1 MGFRD
6 LFRRADA
13 PTSSAIEP
21 TLSAPSEGRPQA
33 AVQYAGPGRLITSSA
48 ELGDYLRGSGQQT
61 GAGVAVT
68 SQAAMQVPPV
78 FACVRI
84 ISGAIATLPL
94 GIKRRVDDRT
104 RSDASDHPLWK
115 LLRRRPNRWMTPSA
129 FRRMAQ
135 MHLLLRGNA
144 YALKVKDARGDVIEL
159 LPMHPDRV
167 EVKQLDDLSLVYT
180 YTRKDGRRLVLPQ
193 ADVMHLV
200 GMTLDGVTGISVIAY
215 ARETLGLAI
224 ATERHGANMFR
235 NGATVGAILKH
246 DKQLGPEG
254 QANLRASLEA
264 YRGAEN
270 AGRTLILEEG
280 MGYEQLGMSAEDAQF
295 IETRKFSRSD
305 IAMFFG
311 VPPHMIG
318 DTEKSTSWGTGI
330 EQQSQGFVA
339 YTLQDWLT
347 TWEETINRDLIR
359 EQDPDVF
366 AHFNLAGLVR
376 GDMKTRYTSYQ
387 VGRSG
392 GWLSV
397 NDIRALEDMN
407 PVEGGDVYLE
417 PLNMTP
423 IGSRKDDP
431 DDPAPNS

>member
-1 MGFRD
+1 MGVWD
-6 LFRRADA
+6 VFRRAEPPA
-13 PTSSAIEP
+13 AVEP
-21 TLSAPSEGRPQA
+21 TLSAGDRVRPRA
-33 AVQYAGPGRLITSSA
+33 ATQDAGPGRLITTSS
-48 ELGDYLRGSGQQT
+48 ELEEYIRGGGQAS
-61 GAGVAVT
+61 GAGVSVT
-68 SQAAMQVPPV
+68 AQSAMQVPPV

-94 GIKRRVDDRT
+94 GIKRRVDART
-104 RSDASDHPLWK
+104 REDASDHPLWV

-129 FRRMAQ
+129 FRRMSQ

-144 YALKVKDARGDVIEL
+144 YALKVRNARGDVVEL

-167 EVKQLDDLSLVYT
+167 KVEQLDDLSLVYT
-180 YTRKDGRRLVLPQ
+180 YARKKGGKVVLPQ

-200 GMTLDGVTGISVIAY
+200 GMTLDGVTGLSVIAY

-224 ATERHGANMFR
+224 ATERHGASMFR
-235 NGATVGAILKH
+235 NGATVGAVLKH
-246 DKQLGPEG
+246 DKTLGPEA
-254 QANLRASLEA
+254 QATLRASLEA
-264 YRGAEN
+264 YRGSEN

-280 MGYEQLGMSAEDAQF
+280 MGYEQLGMTAEDAQF

-339 YTLQDWLT
+339 YTLRDWLS
-347 TWEETINRDLIR
+347 TWEETIDRDLIGDR
-359 EQDPDVF
+359 EPDLF
-366 AHFNLAGLVR
+366 ARFNLAGLVR
-376 GDMKTRYTSYQ
+376 GDLKARYTSYLQ
-387 VGRSG
+387 GRQG

-397 NDIRALEDMN
+397 NDIRELEDMN
-407 PVEGGDVYLE
+407 PVDGGDVYLE
-417 PLNMTP
+417 PLNMAP
-423 IGSRKDDP
+423 IGSERDKS
-431 DDPAPNS
+431 DDPASNS